1 MSMTMTMDWTF
12 QAARSCHLSATMHMQ
27 KHIFHPFFPKASLRW
42 TQSTSPPIGGGSQPA
57 KRRASSHLEALQSLE
72 ARGKEWPIQTF
83 LVIHTIA
90 TKPPRFDAT
99 FSHGNRSTIGFVRS
113 HAMGFKDSGTCGLDK
128 FHVVASVVPQITSV
142 FASIVG
148 WVLVRNSPANKML
161 FETGYG

>member
-12 QAARSCHLSATMHMQ
+12 QAARSCHLSPTMHMQ
-27 KHIFHPFFPKASLRW
+27 KHFFSPIFSPKQAWDELS
-42 TQSTSPPIGGGSQPA
+42 QSSPPIGGGSQPA

-128 FHVVASVVPQITSV
+128 FHVVASVVPQIKSV
-142 FASIVG
+142 FASSWMG
-148 WVLVRNSPANKML
+148 SGTK
-161 FETGYG
+161 FSCK

>member
-12 QAARSCHLSATMHMQ
+12 EAARSCHLSATMHMQ

-72 ARGKEWPIQTF
+72 ARGKAWPIQAF

-128 FHVVASVVPQITSV
+128 FHVVASVVPQIKSV
-142 FASIVG
+142 FASSWMG
-148 WVLVRNSPANKML
+148 SGTKLTCK
-161 FETGYG
+161 